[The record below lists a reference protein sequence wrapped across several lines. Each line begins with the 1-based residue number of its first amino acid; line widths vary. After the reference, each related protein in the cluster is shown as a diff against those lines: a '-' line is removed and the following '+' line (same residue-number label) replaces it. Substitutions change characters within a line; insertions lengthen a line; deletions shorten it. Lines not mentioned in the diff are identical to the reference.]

1 MPARAL
7 YRADMA
13 ASTPAAPSEHQDGPS
28 SAKLTRGSI
37 RGHLV
42 SQTTP
47 MIVGIAA
54 IMSIGIV
61 DAYFIGQLGAAQ
73 LAAVAFIFPVTQ
85 ALSSLGVGVMAGIA
99 SVVSRSL
106 GRGEEDHARGL
117 ANLGFLLAG
126 GTGIVLALVLY
137 ALRQPLF
144 ELMQADDN
152 LLPLIDAYMAP
163 YAIGFFALPFMMA
176 INGALR
182 AQGAAKR
189 SMTILITMAVTNW
202 ILDPILIT
210 GAFGFEG
217 FGIAGAAY
225 ATLAS
230 WVISGAVGFAMLQ
243 TTDIRFAPTA
253 VKHCKVKRD
262 SGALSRVA
270 VPSAFANSINPV
282 GLSILTALLASAGQ
296 DAVAGFGAAGRLQ
309 AFATVPLLGLS
320 SSIGAIVGQNWGAN
334 RVDRARSALL
344 QSFLFSLAWG
354 IAVAALLVFF
364 RSDFA
369 ALFADDGAVKDS
381 FERYILLA
389 AWGYAGFGMFIVGNG
404 ALNAIDHAGWALGQ
418 SIIRVA
424 VFMIPVAWLLREPWG
439 EDAIY
444 AAELSANVL
453 GGALAVAVALWFVNA
468 ARRAGA
474 TS

>member
-1 MPARAL
+1 
-7 YRADMA
+7 MA
-13 ASTPAAPSEHQDGPS
+13 ASNPAAPSDNEGCPS
-28 SAKLTRGSI
+28 NARLTRGSI

-42 SQTTP
+42 SQTAP

-99 SVVSRSL
+99 SVVSRAL
-106 GRGEEDHARGL
+106 GRGDDDHARGL

-126 GTGIVLALVLY
+126 GVGVVLAITLY
-137 ALRQPLF
+137 LLRQPLF
-144 ELMQADDN
+144 ELLQAEAD

-163 YAIGFFALPFMMA
+163 YALGFFALPFMMGL
-176 INGALR
+176 NGALR

-189 SMTILITMAVTNW
+189 SMAILITMAVTNW

-230 WVISGAVGFAMLQ
+230 WVISGTVGFALLQ
-243 TTDIRFAPTA
+243 TTDIRFAPSA
-253 VKHCKVKRD
+253 IRHCIVKRD
-262 SGALSRVA
+262 SRALGRVA
-270 VPSAFANSINPV
+270 IPSAFANSINPV

-309 AFATVPLLGLS
+309 SFAVVPLLGLS

-334 RVDRARSALL
+334 RIERARSALL
-344 QSFLFSLAWG
+344 QSFAFSLAWG
-354 IAVAALLVFF
+354 IAVAGLIVVF
-364 RSDFA
+364 RTELA
-369 ALFADDGAVKDS
+369 ALFTDDAAVKDS
-381 FERYILLA
+381 FERYVSIA

-418 SIIRVA
+418 SIVRVA
-424 VFMIPVAWLLREPWG
+424 LFMIPVAWLLRAAWG

-453 GGALAVAVALWFVNA
+453 GGALAVVVALWFVNS
-468 ARRAGA
+468 RRAGA

>member
-1 MPARAL
+1 
-7 YRADMA
+7 MA
-13 ASTPAAPSEHQDGPS
+13 ASKSAASSDHDDGPA

-37 RGHLV
+37 RGHLIA
-42 SQTTP
+42 QTAP

-85 ALSSLGVGVMAGIA
+85 ALSSLGVGVLAGIA
-99 SVVSRSL
+99 SVVSRAL
-106 GRGEEDHARGL
+106 GRGDERHAEGL
-117 ANLGFLLAG
+117 ANLGFLLAAG
-126 GTGIVLALVLY
+126 GGIVLALVLF
-137 ALRQPLF
+137 ALREPLF
-144 ELMQADDN
+144 ELMQADAN

-189 SMTILITMAVTNW
+189 SMAILITMAAANW
-202 ILDPILIT
+202 TLDPILIT

-230 WVISGAVGFAMLQ
+230 WVISGVVGFAMLQ
-243 TTDIRFAPTA
+243 STDIRFDPAA
-253 VKHCKVKRD
+253 VKYCKLKRD
-262 SGALSRVA
+262 SGALGRVA
-270 VPSAFANSINPV
+270 IPSAFANSINPI
-282 GLSILTALLASAGQ
+282 GLAILTALLASAGQ

-309 AFATVPLLGLS
+309 AFAVVPLLGLS
-320 SSIGAIVGQNWGAN
+320 SSIGAIVGQNWGAGKI
-334 RVDRARSALL
+334 DRARSALV
-344 QSFLFSLAWG
+344 QSFVFSLVWG
-354 IAVAALLVFF
+354 LAIAALLVLL
-364 RSDFA
+364 RSDLA

-381 FERYILLA
+381 FERYILIA

-404 ALNAIDHAGWALGQ
+404 ALNAIDYAGWALAQ
-418 SIIRVA
+418 SIVRVA
-424 VFMIPVAWLLREPWG
+424 VFMIPVAWFMRSAWR

-453 GGALAVAVALWFVNA
+453 GGLLAVAVALWFVSA
-468 ARRAGA
+468 ARCETA

>member
-1 MPARAL
+1 
-7 YRADMA
+7 MA
-13 ASTPAAPSEHQDGPS
+13 ASTPAEPTEHEDGPS
-28 SAKLTRGSI
+28 GAKLTRGSV

-42 SQTTP
+42 SQTVP

-99 SVVSRSL
+99 SVVSRAL
-106 GRGEEDHARGL
+106 GRGDGDHARGL
-117 ANLGFLLAG
+117 ANLGFMLAG
-126 GTGIVLALVLY
+126 GTGILLAILLY
-137 ALRQPLF
+137 AFRQPLF
-144 ELMQADDN
+144 EVMQAQDS

-163 YAIGFFALPFMMA
+163 YALGFFALPYMMGL
-176 INGALR
+176 NGALR

-202 ILDPILIT
+202 ILDPILIA

-230 WVISGAVGFAMLQ
+230 WVISGVVGFTMLQ
-243 TTDIRFAPTA
+243 TTDIRFDPSAL
-253 VKHCKVKRD
+253 KHCKLGRD
-262 SGALSRVA
+262 SSALGRVA
-270 VPSAFANSINPV
+270 VPSAFANSINPI

-334 RVDRARSALL
+334 RIDRARSALL
-344 QSFLFSLAWG
+344 QSLLFSLVWG
-354 IAVAALLVFF
+354 VAVAALIVFF
-364 RSDFA
+364 RADLA

-381 FERYILLA
+381 FERYVLIA

-418 SIIRVA
+418 SLVRVA
-424 VFMIPVAWLLREPWG
+424 LFMIPFAWLLRAPWG

-444 AAELSANVL
+444 AAELVANVL
-453 GGALAVAVALWFVNA
+453 GGALAVAVALWFVNTT
-468 ARRAGA
+468 RREGA

>member
-1 MPARAL
+1 
-7 YRADMA
+7 MA
-13 ASTPAAPSEHQDGPS
+13 ARDPAVPSEDDDGP
-28 SAKLTRGSI
+28 AGARLTRGSI
-37 RGHLV
+37 RGHLIA
-42 SQTTP
+42 QTTP

-85 ALSSLGVGVMAGIA
+85 ALSSLGVGVMAGVA
-99 SVVSRSL
+99 SVVSRAL
-106 GRGEEDHARGL
+106 GRGEERYARGL
-117 ANLGFLLAG
+117 ANLGFLLAA

-137 ALRQPLF
+137 SLRQPLF
-144 ELMQADDN
+144 ELMQADAN

-163 YAIGFFALPFMMA
+163 YATGFFALPFMMA

-189 SMTILITMAVTNW
+189 SMAILITMAVTNW

-210 GAFGFEG
+210 GAFGFAG

-243 TTDIRFAPTA
+243 STEINFSPAA
-253 VKHCKVKRD
+253 VKDCQLERD

-270 VPSAFANSINPV
+270 VPSAFANSINPI

-309 AFATVPLLGLS
+309 AFAVVPLLGLS

-334 RVDRARSALL
+334 QLGRARSALL
-344 QSFLFSLAWG
+344 QSFMFSLLWG
-354 IAVAALLVFF
+354 VAIAALLVVF
-364 RSDFA
+364 RSDLA

-381 FERYILLA
+381 FERYILIA

-424 VFMIPVAWLLREPWG
+424 LFMIPVGLLLRNAWG

-453 GGALAVAVALWFVNA
+453 GGMLAVAVALWFVNT
-468 ARRAGA
+468 ARREGA

>member
-1 MPARAL
+1 MPNG
-7 YRADMA
+7 DT
-13 ASTPAAPSEHQDGPS
+13 SDEPS
-28 SAKLTRGSI
+28 SARLTRGSI

-42 SQTTP
+42 SQTAP

-99 SVVSRSL
+99 SVVSRAL
-106 GRGEEDHARGL
+106 GRGEDRHAEGL
-117 ANLGFLLAG
+117 ANLGFVLAAG
-126 GTGIVLALVLY
+126 VGIVLALALY

-152 LLPLIDAYMAP
+152 LLPMIDAYMGP

-176 INGALR
+176 VNGALR

-189 SMTILITMAVTNW
+189 SMAVLITMAATNW
-202 ILDPILIT
+202 VLDPILIT
-210 GAFGFEG
+210 GGFGFEG

-230 WVISGAVGFAMLQ
+230 WVIAATVGFTLLQ
-243 TTDIRFAPTA
+243 TSDIRFAPSA
-253 VKHCKVKRD
+253 IRHCMVKRD
-262 SGALSRVA
+262 AGALSRVA

-320 SSIGAIVGQNWGAN
+320 SSIGAIVGQNWGAGQ
-334 RVDRARSALL
+334 VGRARSALV
-344 QSFLFSLAWG
+344 QSFAFSLVWG
-354 IAVAALLVFF
+354 LSVAALLVFF

-369 ALFADDGAVKDS
+369 AMFADDGAVKDS
-381 FERYILLA
+381 FERYVLIA

-404 ALNAIDHAGWALGQ
+404 ALNAIDHAAWALGQ
-418 SIIRVA
+418 SIVRV
-424 VFMIPVAWLLREPWG
+424 VLFMIPVAWLLRSAWG

-453 GGALAVAVALWFVNA
+453 GGALAVAVALWFV
-468 ARRAGA
+468 REGRANA